1 MNIQKVIKKRNN
13 CRKLQAH
20 IEETIEENK
29 EEVPH
34 YRNSQHYLFLLGI
47 IFSQPSIKSDKLNV
61 FLF

>member
-34 YRNSQHYLFLLGI
+34 
-47 IFSQPSIKSDKLNV
+47 
-61 FLF
+61 